1 MTLRR
6 SPIKR
11 GTTRLA
17 QVSEK
22 RQGRSEEYRQ
32 AKEAVW
38 NRDRGQCQAQF
49 VWPEVEC
56 WGKKDPHHRAPVGL
70 YPELREDPDNL
81 LVLCRAHHMACH
93 NDDPIRARELGLLL

>member
-1 MTLRR
+1 M
-6 SPIKR
+6 KR
-11 GTTRLA
+11 GTIRLA

-32 AKEAVW
+32 AKEVVW

-56 WGKKDPHHRAPVGL
+56 WGKKDPHHVWPQGMW
-70 YPELREDPDNL
+70 PEKREEVDAMK
-81 LVLCRAHHMACH
+81 VVCRAHHAAIH
-93 NDDPIRARELGLLL
+93 DDSALARERGLLI